1 MSNSESPTY
10 NKLLRRMSLMAD
22 IKRYKSILESNGN
35 ISYFE
40 YKKSYNIIQVLV
52 EEKEELDIFVRNYD
66 FKSDSTITEEVKKT
80 WAIFKMWEKSEN
92 KSEKK

>member
-1 MSNSESPTY
+1 MDKSESPIY

-22 IKRYKSILESNGN
+22 IKRYKSLLDVIGN

-40 YKKSYNIIQVLV
+40 YKKSYNIIQALV

-66 FKSDSTITEEVKKT
+66 FKSDSTITEELKKS
-80 WAIFKMWEKSEN
+80 WAIFKMWDKSEN
-92 KSEKK
+92 E

>member
-1 MSNSESPTY
+1 MIPEESDTY

-22 IKRYKSILESNGN
+22 IKRYKSLLDVIGN

-40 YKKSYNIIQVLV
+40 YKKSYNIIQALV

-66 FKSDSTITEEVKKT
+66 FKSDSTITEELKKS
-80 WAIFKMWEKSEN
+80 WAIFKMWDKSEN
-92 KSEKK
+92 K

>member
-1 MSNSESPTY
+1 MSYSESPTY

-22 IKRYKSILESNGN
+22 IKRYKSILESNGI

-40 YKKSYNIIQVLV
+40 YKKSYNIIQALV

-66 FKSDSTITEEVKKT
+66 FKSDSTITEEVKKSWT
-80 WAIFKMWEKSEN
+80 IFKMLDKSEN
-92 KSEKK
+92 K

>member
-1 MSNSESPTY
+1 MDKSESPIY

-22 IKRYKSILESNGN
+22 IKRYKSLLDVIGN

-40 YKKSYNIIQVLV
+40 YKKSYNIIQALV

-66 FKSDSTITEEVKKT
+66 FKSDSTITEELKKS
-80 WAIFKMWEKSEN
+80 WAIFKMWDKSEN
-92 KSEKK
+92 KS